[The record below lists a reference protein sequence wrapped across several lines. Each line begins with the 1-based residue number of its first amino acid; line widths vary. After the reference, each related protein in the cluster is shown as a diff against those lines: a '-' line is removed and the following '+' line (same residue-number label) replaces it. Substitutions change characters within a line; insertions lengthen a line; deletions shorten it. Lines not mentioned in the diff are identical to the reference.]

1 MCKDCLVT
9 QRPPLVGSPALSQ
22 SPVPRQLGKVLEASG

>member
-9 QRPPLVGSPALSQ
+9 RRLPLVGSPALGQ
-22 SPVPRQLGKVLEASG
+22 SPVPRRLGKVLEASG